1 MHLMHKLQRLI
12 YTVLLLEKMQEWQ
25 MCGPLRGFRVIPR
38 VKTRGGGLSSGV
50 YSLCE
55 FIRDWKG

>member
-25 MCGPLRGFRVIPR
+25 MCGPLRGFRVIKAL
-38 VKTRGGGLSSGV
+38 VSGGHS
-50 YSLCE
+50 
-55 FIRDWKG
+55 